1 MLQINGLLDG
11 LLKLDQ
17 YYLVERVLVLRFGV
31 SHCQTL
37 AHKLQSL
44 FQLSTPGLNIHT
56 HTHVHIHTDTH
67 SICCSLSL
75 SRLNSL
81 LAVPGATRL
90 SHHAFR
96 QR

>member
-56 HTHVHIHTDTH
+56 HTRTH
-67 SICCSLSL
+67 SHRHTLYLLLSL
-75 SRLNSL
+75 S
-81 LAVPGATRL
+81 PG
-90 SHHAFR
+90 
-96 QR
+96 